1 MRVNA
6 TIEEINNQFNLQIH
20 REIKQQERTGSDF
33 KKVYS
38 SIMKDIFNLT
48 IDFDLNDW
56 RKVRTEQFWYEYDN
70 ARNDYD
76 RKFLVLQYIK
86 MYILKFKDK

>member
-6 TIEEINNQFNLQIH
+6 TIEEINNQFNLQIR

-48 IDFDLNDW
+48 IDFDINDW
-56 RKVRTEQFWYEYDN
+56 REARTKQFWYEHDN
-70 ARNDYD
+70 ARNDYE
-76 RKFLVLQYIK
+76 RKFLTLQYIK